1 MKNARRYFSGKCRCT
16 PDQVT
21 RYRAKISGPLLDR
34 IDLSVEVPALNEQE
48 MTTPSR
54 AETSETVRRRV
65 EDASARQMRRQGK
78 SNHMLTA
85 AEIDMHCVPDA
96 AGAKLLKQAI
106 SRLQLSARAYHR
118 VLKIARTIADMA
130 DAQAIASMHVA
141 EAVQYRRSL
150 AEA

>member
-1 MKNARRYFSGKCRCT
+1 M
-16 PDQVT
+16 
-21 RYRAKISGPLLDR
+21 
-34 IDLSVEVPALNEQE
+34 NEEE

-54 AETSETVRRRV
+54 AETSRTVRSRV
-65 EDASARQMRRQGK
+65 EDATARQIRRQGK

-85 AEIDMHCVPDA
+85 AEIDRHCVPDA
-96 AGAKLLKQAI
+96 AGGKLLKQAI

-130 DAQAIASMHVA
+130 DAQAIAPMHVA